1 MNFFE
6 KGLGD
11 IPSPCIWWSW
21 RELNP
26 RPQAFFEQFYMCS
39 RLFRFS
45 FTVLRS
51 DTPHHKPA
59 SLNLV
64 EYQETRHSTS
74 LCEFPCSQDNLNLAA
89 QVTLAQPIGQLLQG
103 SPD

>member
-1 MNFFE
+1 M
-6 KGLGD
+6 LY
-11 IPSPCIWWSW
+11 PTALS
-21 RELNP
+21 LN
-26 RPQAFFEQFYMCS
+26 FEQFYMCS
-39 RLFRFS
+39 RLIGFS

-51 DTPHHKPA
+51 DTPHHEPA

-74 LCEFPCSQDNLNLAA
+74 PCEFPCSLDDFNLAVQA
-89 QVTLAQPIGQLLQG
+89 TLAQPIGQLLQG

>member
-1 MNFFE
+1 MRN
-6 KGLGD
+6 
-11 IPSPCIWWSW
+11 WWSW

-39 RLFRFS
+39 RLIGFS

-51 DTPHHKPA
+51 DTPHHEPA

-74 LCEFPCSQDNLNLAA
+74 PCEFPCSLDDFNLAVQA
-89 QVTLAQPIGQLLQG
+89 TLAQPIGQLLQG